1 MPKAPF
7 ALLALP
13 ALTAIALVACS
24 GGGSGPSQD
33 GVAAANPYPGYSS
46 EIYAGTENWLCHPD
60 QAEVDDVCAADL
72 RTTAVAMDGQASE
85 LGFAAA
91 QDAPFDCF
99 YVYPTTSLDLGTNSD
114 LNPGPQERQTTASQ
128 FARYGEV
135 CRTFAP
141 VYRQLTLT
149 RLATTVLTGFLPG
162 ELEALG
168 IPPEALDTAYGDV
181 LDAFREYV
189 ANQSN
194 GRGFLLVGHSQGSG
208 LLRRLVAEEIEPN
221 DALHERLIGA
231 HLLGTSVAVP
241 RGKDVGGDF
250 QRTPAC
256 READQFG
263 CVVSYASFRAGDP
276 QLDSPRFGTTA
287 DADTVAL
294 CTHPAALAGG
304 EADLEMRIPFRLPPV
319 YQTLL
324 IPRGSGGPYQSRLQN
339 RRINT
344 PYYAAPG
351 QIRGECVL
359 DANDTSYLEVRIDPE
374 PEGPR
379 ADDYPGEFLGGTGW
393 GLHLADVSLAQQ
405 DLVDL
410 AGRQGNAWR
419 NR

>member
-1 MPKAPF
+1 MPKARR
-7 ALLALP
+7 LLP
-13 ALTAIALVACS
+13 ALTALVLVACS
-24 GGGSGPSQD
+24 GSQNGTPQD
-33 GVAAANPYPGYSS
+33 SAATAANPYPGYSS
-46 EIYAGTENWLCHPD
+46 DIYGGTENWLCHPD
-60 QAEVDDVCAADL
+60 QSSLDDVCATDL
-72 RTTAVAMDGQASE
+72 RTTAVAEDGQASE

-91 QDAPFDCF
+91 QEAPFDCF
-99 YVYPTTSLDLGTNSD
+99 YVYPTASADPGTNSD
-114 LNPGPQERQTTASQ
+114 LNPGPQERQTTATQ

-149 RLATTVLTGFLPG
+149 RLAGAVLTSFLPG
-162 ELEALG
+162 ELDALG
-168 IPPEALDTAYGDV
+168 IPQEALETAYGDV
-181 LDAFREYV
+181 VDAFREYI
-189 ANQSN
+189 ANNSD

-208 LLRRLVAEEIEPN
+208 LLRRLVAEEIETN
-221 DALHERLIGA
+221 DALFERFIGA
-231 HLLGTSVAVP
+231 HLMGTSVAVP
-241 RGKDVGGDF
+241 RGKDIGGDF

-256 READQFG
+256 RDADQFG
-263 CVVSYASFRAGDP
+263 CVVSYASYREGDP
-276 QLDSPRFGTTA
+276 QLDSARFGTTP

-294 CTHPAALAGG
+294 CTNPAALAGG
-304 EADLEMRIPFRLPPV
+304 EADLAMRIPFSLPPV

-339 RRINT
+339 SSIDT
-344 PYYAAPG
+344 PFYAVPG

-359 DANDTSYLEVRIDPE
+359 DADDTSYFEVRIDPE